1 MRKRKNK
8 NIKKKINAT
17 AEHIL
22 KLTLGHRLEISE

>member
-8 NIKKKINAT
+8 NIKKKNAT